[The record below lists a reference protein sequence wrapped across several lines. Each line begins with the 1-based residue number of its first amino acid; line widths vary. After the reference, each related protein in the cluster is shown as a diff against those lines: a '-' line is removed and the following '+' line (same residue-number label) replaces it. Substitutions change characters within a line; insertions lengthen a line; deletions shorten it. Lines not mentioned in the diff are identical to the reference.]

1 MKKYCL
7 LTTIMLIVITGCVYD
22 PPPKGDTRFIITNSS
37 NKEIYCYASLDT
49 NIKDITY
56 ILENKTNKIGK
67 FIFPIEQ
74 IPSFTS
80 KSIRGVAMWKDFINM
95 NSMDSSISI
104 FIFDKVVVEK
114 QGWNQ
119 IIRNEEYVKRFRF
132 KESDLVKMHWNIVF
146 DGKE

>member
-1 MKKYCL
+1 
-7 LTTIMLIVITGCVYD
+7 MLIVITGCVYD

-37 NKEIYCYASLDT
+37 NNEIYCYASLDT

-56 ILENKTNKIGK
+56 LLEKKTDKAGK

-80 KSIRGVAMWKDFINM
+80 KSIRGVAMWKDFINV
-95 NSMDSSISI
+95 NSKDSSISI
-104 FIFDKVVVEK
+104 FIFDKGVVEK
-114 QGWNQ
+114 QGWDQ
-119 IIRNEEYVKRFRF
+119 IIRNGKYLKRFRL
-132 KESDLVKMHWNIVF
+132 KESDLVKMQWNIVF